1 MNGKSKKLQQEIL
14 CGEKLSVN
22 IFYIRVREYKSRH
35 NLSEVQNPR
44 EMLLS
49 HADGE
54 KLKNGSVFEHKKST
68 PSKMKECFVRSLGYT
83 FLLTELVVDYSTI
96 IDGYIH
102 SICFRN
108 KIPIIT

>member
-1 MNGKSKKLQQEIL
+1 MQNPIGEADLEWILHRNCEGTEQLQQEIL

-54 KLKNGSVFEHKKST
+54 KLKNSSVFEHKKST
-68 PSKMKECFVRSLGYT
+68 PSKMKECFVLLGDT
-83 FLLTELVVDYSTI
+83 TI
-96 IDGYIH
+96 M
-102 SICFRN
+102 
-108 KIPIIT
+108 K

>member
-1 MNGKSKKLQQEIL
+1 MMNGKSKKLQQEIL

-54 KLKNGSVFEHKKST
+54 KLKDSFDFSHVGAFYCSI
-68 PSKMKECFVRSLGYT
+68 SLRIRQGQAAYGGGCHCLW
-83 FLLTELVVDYSTI
+83 F
-96 IDGYIH
+96 
-102 SICFRN
+102 
-108 KIPIIT
+108 KI